1 MIADKTL
8 ITTLVFSGNLI
19 KEKWN
24 NTRDAFVR
32 SLRKKSGQAATKK
45 YLYADFLQFLLKITE
60 KDETESSIC
69 GEGKNESTETQ
80 EEEETET
87 VVQQMDE
94 ASTSSRDAGTL
105 QHRRRKTTKVS
116 DEIDRKILKS
126 LEKIEPDEDEAFF
139 ISVLP
144 SVRQFSADDKLDF
157 RMIVL
162 KAIKDIKTR
171 SGYVSSPFSTQ
182 TPSPNSSH
190 GTGRLSHSPY
200 SELASNS
207 GNILTLPQ
215 TTATPS
221 PMQTFLDLDGQ
232 AEYHTF
238 QQ

>member
-1 MIADKTL
+1 M
-8 ITTLVFSGNLI
+8 
-19 KEKWN
+19 
-24 NTRDAFVR
+24 
-32 SLRKKSGQAATKK
+32 
-45 YLYADFLQFLLKITE
+45 
-60 KDETESSIC
+60 ESSIC

-94 ASTSSRDAGTL
+94 ALTSSRDAGML

-116 DEIDRKILKS
+116 DEIEKKILKS
-126 LEKIEPDEDEAFF
+126 LEKIEPDEDGAFF

-144 SVRQFSADDKLDF
+144 SLRQFSADDELDF

-182 TPSPNSSH
+182 TPSPDSSH
-190 GTGRLSHSPY
+190 GTDRLSHSPY
-200 SELASNS
+200 SDLASNS
-207 GNILTLPQ
+207 GNIFTLHQ

-221 PMQTFLDLDGQ
+221 PMQIFLDLDGQ
-232 AEYHTF
+232 VEYHTF

>member
-1 MIADKTL
+1 M
-8 ITTLVFSGNLI
+8 
-19 KEKWN
+19 
-24 NTRDAFVR
+24 RR
-32 SLRKKSGQAATKK
+32 SLVS
-45 YLYADFLQFLLKITE
+45 
-60 KDETESSIC
+60 

-94 ASTSSRDAGTL
+94 ASTSSRGAGTI

-116 DEIDRKILKS
+116 DEIDKKILKS
-126 LEKIEPDEDEAFF
+126 LEKIEPNEDEAFF
-139 ISVLP
+139 VSVLP
-144 SVRQFSADDKLDF
+144 SVRQFTTDDKLDF

-162 KAIKDIKTR
+162 KAIEDIKTR
-171 SGYVSSPFSTQ
+171 SEYVCSPFSTQ

-190 GTGRLSHSPY
+190 GKGGLSHSPY

-215 TTATPS
+215 TTATPI
-221 PMQTFLDLDGQ
+221 PMQTFLDLHGQ

>member
-1 MIADKTL
+1 VIADETL

-32 SLRKKSGQAATKK
+32 ILRKKSGQAATKM
-45 YLYADFLQFLLKITE
+45 YFYADFLQFLLKITE
-60 KDETESSIC
+60 KDETESSIR
-69 GEGKNESTETQ
+69 GKGKNESTETQ
-80 EEEETET
+80 DEEETET

-105 QHRRRKTTKVS
+105 RHRRRKTTKVS

-126 LEKIEPDEDEAFF
+126 LKKIEPDGDEAFC

-157 RMIVL
+157 RMTVL

-171 SGYVSSPFSTQ
+171 SGYVSSLFSTQ

-200 SELASNS
+200 SELVSNS
-207 GNILTLPQ
+207 GNILTLSQ

-221 PMQTFLDLDGQ
+221 PMQAFLDLDGQ

-238 QQ
+238 RQ

>member
-1 MIADKTL
+1 VIADTTL
-8 ITTLVFSGNLI
+8 ITTLVFSRNVI
-19 KEKWN
+19 KEKWT
-24 NTRDAFVR
+24 NTRDAFMR

-45 YLYADFLQFLLKITE
+45 YLYADFLQFLLKVTE

-69 GEGKNESTETQ
+69 EEVRNESTETQ

-87 VVQQMDE
+87 VVQKMGE

-105 QHRRRKTTKVS
+105 QHRKRKTTKVS

-171 SGYVSSPFSTQ
+171 SRYVSSPFSTQ

-190 GTGRLSHSPY
+190 GTGILSHYPY
-200 SELASNS
+200 ELASNS
-207 GNILTLPQ
+207 GKILTSPH
-215 TTATPS
+215 TTASPT
-221 PMQTFLDLDGQ
+221 PMQTFLNLQGQ
-232 AEYHTF
+232 AEYHAF

>member
-32 SLRKKSGQAATKK
+32 SLRKKSDQAATKI

-69 GEGKNESTETQ
+69 GEGKNEFTETQ

-87 VVQQMDE
+87 VVQQTDE

-105 QHRRRKTTKVS
+105 QHRRRKATKVS

-182 TPSPNSSH
+182 TPSPNSSR

-200 SELASNS
+200 SELASNP
-207 GNILTLPQ
+207 GKILTLPQ

-221 PMQTFLDLDGQ
+221 P
-232 AEYHTF
+232 
-238 QQ
+238 

>member
-1 MIADKTL
+1 MIADKNL
-8 ITTLVFSGNLI
+8 VTTLVFSGNLI

-24 NTRDAFVR
+24 NIRDTFMR
-32 SLRKKSGQAATKK
+32 SLRKKSGHAATKK
-45 YLYADFLQFLLKITE
+45 YLYADFLQFLLNITE

-69 GEGKNESTETQ
+69 GEGNNECTETR

-87 VVQQMDE
+87 AVQQMDE
-94 ASTSSRDAGTL
+94 ASTSSTEAATL
-105 QHRRRKTTKVS
+105 QHRKRKTTKVN
-116 DEIDRKILKS
+116 DEIDKKILKS

-144 SVRQFSADDKLDF
+144 FVRQFSADDKLDF

-171 SGYVSSPFSTQ
+171 SGYVNCPFSTQ

-215 TTATPS
+215 TTATPT
-221 PMQTFLDLDGQ
+221 PKQTFLNLDGQ
-232 AEYHTF
+232 ADYHTF
-238 QQ
+238 HQ